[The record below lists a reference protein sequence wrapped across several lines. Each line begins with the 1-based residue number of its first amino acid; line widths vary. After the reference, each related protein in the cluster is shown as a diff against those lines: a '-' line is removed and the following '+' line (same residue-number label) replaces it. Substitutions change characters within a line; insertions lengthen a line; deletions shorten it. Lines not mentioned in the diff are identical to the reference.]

1 MGDTLSSM
9 VLPLIGIIAIIFF
22 AYWAVSWFGKK
33 YKNGLSSGKNIQVLE
48 RTMLGQD
55 KSLVLAKMKGKVY
68 LLGVTN
74 NGIEILDTLDAA
86 EFPASEENGVK
97 SDFST
102 ILSSVMMQQTPF
114 RDKFKDFKE
123 KRGKGKL

>member
-1 MGDTLSSM
+1 M
-9 VLPLIGIIAIIFF
+9 VLPLIGIIAVIFF

-33 YKNGLSSGKNIQVLE
+33 YKNSLSSGKNVKILE

-55 KSLVLAKMKGKVY
+55 KSLVLAQMKDKVY

-86 EFPASEENGVK
+86 EFPASEENGTK
-97 SDFST
+97 SDFSE
-102 ILSSVMMQQTPF
+102 ILSSMMMQQLPF
-114 RDKFKDFKE
+114 KGKLKDFKE